1 MSVIKINKELI
12 ENEEI
17 VFWLT
22 NMLDA
27 EIKEAKGAAS
37 NEHLFALGSDN
48 DEAAQH
54 ERYSEMNLKY
64 IAILEDAVAQLKK

>member
-1 MSVIKINKELI
+1 MSIIKINKELI

-22 NMLDA
+22 NMLNN
-27 EIKEAKGAAS
+27 EIEEAKGAAS
-37 NEHLFALGSDN
+37 NEHLFALGSYD
-48 DEAAQH
+48 DEATQH

-64 IAILEDAVAQLKK
+64 VAILEDAVAQLNK